1 MTHKDFWLPEKA
13 TMDDI
18 VTAYYLHCDA
28 ERKENKFPRAF
39 ATLFELAQENGAVDF
54 SRIGNLWLFYH
65 CLKGEPADNFYS
77 NAELAKIGGYNKYQ
91 NTIHDFPFYKTYI
104 SSNNYWKFYYVEWD
118 VSAIMQENIKR
129 YKESFVK
136 RDLKTSAKKYR
147 DKRVQEDWWY
157 VFGRIKATFSHESDN
172 EPISKNKEIIKLKD
186 DKNKLLDLQMKT
198 KIPVKTLLSLYEWN
212 KNLFYRL
219 HYMAVNKNPWLQKYL
234 DFVTK
239 NF

>member
-1 MTHKDFWLPEKA
+1 MTYKDFWLPEKA

-18 VTAYYLHCDA
+18 INAYYLNCDE
-28 ERKENKFPRAF
+28 ERKGNKFQRAF
-39 ATLFELAQENGAVDF
+39 ETLFRLAQEDWVVDF
-54 SRIGNLWLFYH
+54 SYIGNLWLFYH
-65 CLKGEPADNFYS
+65 CLNGEPAENFYS
-77 NAELAKIGGYNKYQ
+77 TAELAKIGGYKKYQ
-91 NTIHDFPFYKTYI
+91 NTIHNFPSYKVYI

-118 VSAIMQENIKR
+118 VAAIMQENVKR
-129 YKESFVK
+129 YKDSFK

-147 DKRVQEDWWY
+147 EKRKEEDWGY
-157 VFGRIKATFSHESDN
+157 IFGRVKATFSCESDN
-172 EPISKNKEIIKLKD
+172 EPTSSNKEIAKLKD

-198 KIPVKTLLSLYEWN
+198 NVPARTLVNLYEKN

-219 HYMAVNKNPWLQKYL
+219 HYMAMLKKPWLQKYL